1 MILIAEAGLTQ
12 GMAEKL
18 HFSLVSPDRELF
30 SGDVDHVIVPGTE
43 GEFGVLARHAPFMAT
58 IKPGPL
64 RILNDGGERRI
75 FVNGGFADVTPDG
88 LTVLAEDAV
97 DLADFDLAALEQ
109 DLKDAREDV
118 ADAGGDVAKLAA
130 AQKALSRL
138 EALRAAVGR

>member
-1 MILIAEAGLTQ
+1 
-12 GMAEKL
+12 MAEKL

-30 SGDVDHVIVPGTE
+30 SGEVDHVIVPGTE

-58 IKPGPL
+58 VKPGPL

-97 DLADFDLAALEQ
+97 DLEGFDLAALEQ
-109 DLKDAREDV
+109 DLKDAREDL
-118 ADAGGDVAKLAA
+118 ADAGADVAKAAA
-130 AQKALSRL
+130 AQKVLARL
-138 EALRAAVGR
+138 EALRASIGR